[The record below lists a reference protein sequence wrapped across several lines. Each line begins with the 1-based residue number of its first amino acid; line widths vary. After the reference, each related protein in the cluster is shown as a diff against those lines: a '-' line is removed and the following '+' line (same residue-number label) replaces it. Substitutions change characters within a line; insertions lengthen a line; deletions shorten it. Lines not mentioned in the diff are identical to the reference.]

1 MMIVTTLFNY
11 VRDDWEAKVV
21 MECVIRHVPWC
32 ICHCSEYLRL
42 EPLYDVDV
50 VIEISLYPMWSCNY
64 HSSGHYRSSCLLF
77 EAQRFGD

>member
-1 MMIVTTLFNY
+1 VSIMIFVTTLFNY
-11 VRDDWEAKVV
+11 IRDDWDAKVV

-50 VIEISLYPMWSCNY
+50 
-64 HSSGHYRSSCLLF
+64 CL
-77 EAQRFGD
+77 ASTAP